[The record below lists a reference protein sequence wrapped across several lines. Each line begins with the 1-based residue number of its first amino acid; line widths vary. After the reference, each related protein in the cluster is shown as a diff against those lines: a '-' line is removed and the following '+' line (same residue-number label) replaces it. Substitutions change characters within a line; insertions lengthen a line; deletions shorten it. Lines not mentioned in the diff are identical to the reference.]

1 MTINAPALPFSGN
14 MDVDE
19 FMEFL
24 ETRPEGEHWELIE
37 GVAVMMAPASYAHQR
52 IASNFCNLL
61 NSAFAAQRLDL
72 YAYTDVGIRNT
83 GVRNFQ
89 PEPDAVVVPGV
100 SGYDLYSERYQLVA
114 EVLSPSNTRREIDL
128 KLGAGQSL
136 CCRDRAARVPGGDSC
151 EEPQLAAD
159 DAGAGRRPDRRAGVP
174 PHVPGRRSL
183 PRHAARSAEPQG
195 AIAQFS
201 AHSRESGNPEGA
213 AKQAGSPL
221 SRGRADE
228 RRLRH
233 CCEREIV
240 EALRRIG
247 MLGAEHLL
255 PDR

>member
-1 MTINAPALPFSGN
+1 MTVNAPALPFSGN

-24 ETRPEGEHWELIE
+24 ETRPKGEHWELIE

-100 SGYDLYSERYQLVA
+100 SGYDLYSEQYRLVA

-128 KLGAGQSL
+128 KLRRYREAPDNL
-136 CCRDRAARVPGGDSC
+136 YAVVI
-151 EEPQLAAD
+151 EPREFLVEIHAKSRNWQPIILTRAD
-159 DAGAGRRPDRRAGVP
+159 DPIEMPEFGLTCRVGDLYRGTPLDPQSRRA
-174 PHVPGRRSL
+174 
-183 PRHAARSAEPQG
+183 Q
-195 AIAQFS
+195 
-201 AHSRESGNPEGA
+201 
-213 AKQAGSPL
+213 
-221 SRGRADE
+221 
-228 RRLRH
+228 
-233 CCEREIV
+233 
-240 EALRRIG
+240 
-247 MLGAEHLL
+247 
-255 PDR
+255 